1 MNFFISNSKSLNLLT
16 EYISSFSQTLFWLP
30 RKLPLKVHLIV
41 SVNATD
47 LNKVVELTEERGYS
61 AIHMSPLKE
70 PEREEVA
77 LVRQSRFCHF
87 SAF

>member
-1 MNFFISNSKSLNLLT
+1 MSF
-16 EYISSFSQTLFWLP
+16 FSQTLFWLP
-30 RKLPLKVHLIV
+30 RKLSRKVHLIV

-61 AIHMSPLKE
+61 VIHTSPLKE
-70 PEREEVA
+70 AEREEVA
-77 LVRQSRFCHF
+77 LVRQSCFCHF